1 MAVSVRNKVVTA
13 ITSVDDYKYSA
24 VPVINSRGFEILAD
38 SDEKIKTMLDEYKNL
53 EDINDSK
60 FFVKWV
66 KFNTYKK
73 NCNSKAI
80 ITTIHKNRCKTNLSF
95 ASVTVLMT
103 FGFVMMMIKG
113 IIVPCI
119 ILAIVWLCHLIYFI
133 FFVKT
138 IAE

>member
-1 MAVSVRNKVVTA
+1 M
-13 ITSVDDYKYSA
+13 
-24 VPVINSRGFEILAD
+24 
-38 SDEKIKTMLDEYKNL
+38 
-53 EDINDSK
+53 
-60 FFVKWV
+60 
-66 KFNTYKK
+66 
-73 NCNSKAI
+73 
-80 ITTIHKNRCKTNLSF
+80 NLSF

>member
-24 VPVINSRGFEILAD
+24 VPVINGRGFEILAD

-66 KFNTYKK
+66 KFNTYRK
-73 NCNSKAI
+73 
-80 ITTIHKNRCKTNLSF
+80 
-95 ASVTVLMT
+95 
-103 FGFVMMMIKG
+103 
-113 IIVPCI
+113 IVI
-119 ILAIVWLCHLIYFI
+119 QKL
-133 FFVKT
+133 
-138 IAE
+138 